1 MQKIPVY
8 FMPGLAASSS
18 IFEHIKLNQ
27 SEFEA
32 FFLEWKIPHKDETL
46 QQYAKRISEDIQHKN
61 PVLVGLSF
69 GGILVQEISRIIR
82 VRKTIIISSV
92 KSNKEFPVRMKFAK
106 FTRIYKF
113 FPMRI
118 FTNIERYI
126 PDSINNKYLKGRK
139 EMYKKY
145 MSVRDEF
152 YLKWSIKQILLWNRK
167 TSDPD
172 ITHIHG
178 SNDEVFPI
186 KYIKD
191 CFVVEGGTHVMILN
205 KFRWFNEYLP
215 KFIKE

>member
-1 MQKIPVY
+1 MQKTPVY

-27 SEFEA
+27 NEFET
-32 FFLEWKIPHKDETL
+32 FFLEWKIPHKNETL
-46 QQYAKRISEDIQHKN
+46 QQYTKRISKDIQHKN
-61 PVLVGLSF
+61 PVLIGVSF
-69 GGILVQEISRIIR
+69 GGILVQEISRIIK
-82 VRKTIIISSV
+82 VKKTIIISSV
-92 KSNKEFPVRMKFAK
+92 KNNKEFPRRMKFAK
-106 FTRIYKF
+106 FTRVYKL

-118 FTNIERYI
+118 FTNIEQYI
-126 PDSINNKYLKGRK
+126 PDIIDNKYLKGRK

-152 YLKWSIKQILLWNRK
+152 YLKWSIEQIILWNRK
-167 TSDPD
+167 ISDPD
-172 ITHIHG
+172 VVHIHG

-205 KFRWFNEYLP
+205 KFRWFNKYLP
-215 KFIKE
+215 EFIKE

>member
-18 IFEHIKLNQ
+18 IFEHIKLDQ
-27 SEFEA
+27 SEFET

-69 GGILVQEISRIIR
+69 GGILVQEISRIIT

-92 KSNKEFPVRMKFAK
+92 KSNKEFPRRMKFAK